1 MCVCVRLSICVYKNV
16 GICLSERERE
26 RFVSQRKCISV
37 RNELHQDIVI
47 TRWVMRYYYY
57 CCYTPCA
64 LVPLTEVDHYGGVH
78 AKPASQRVQAFPACT
93 TRLWTKGLQ
102 VQLKTCIL
110 RCLRFHAAWT
120 ATVTKY
126 QKLLMKQAGRKCR
139 SSLRSVC
146 RGLFL
151 SMSLVLA
158 LVNAYTHTH

>member
-26 RFVSQRKCISV
+26 RFVCQRKCISV